1 MTRLRSG
8 SATDIGRNPRRTIN
22 QDMVLESTGIFAV
35 ADGMGGHLGGE
46 VASLTAIEALRAA
59 FSPADG
65 PEGLERAIVAANEAV
80 VRESNTTADLRDMGT
95 TLAVVA
101 LVDADGEELFAV
113 ANIGDSRIYLL
124 RNGELSQLTDDH
136 SLPEELFRRGQLTK
150 AEAAVDPRRN
160 IVTRVL
166 GPSFGE
172 GPDIQNL
179 VPYVGDRILICS
191 DGLYNEV
198 DDDGIARAL
207 RTIADPA
214 EASRALVAQANDH
227 GGGDNISVVIVDV
240 VDDEGRAETASEV
253 LADDPTTSTAASSPV
268 ARRDRSERRQ
278 ERGDRNRS
286 GAAAPAAGSPERG
299 SSMSGLM
306 TSDQRNAELR
316 RLARDDASGTDDL
329 WGDGG
334 GDGEI
339 HVHEPS
345 RRVTARVVAF
355 LLVLVLVLGGAA
367 AAVGFY
373 ARGSYFVGLDEGR
386 VAIFKGRPGG
396 LLWFSPTVEERT
408 TLTQASVPPARQDD
422 VANGHAVASLD
433 EARAYVRNL
442 EAIPGATPPTTETTT
457 TTTTVAPVETTAA
470 PAAPATSTP

>member
-22 QDMVLESTGIFAV
+22 QDMILESTGIFAV

-46 VASLTAIEALRAA
+46 VASLTAIEALRRN
-59 FSPADG
+59 FSASDG
-65 PEGLERAIVAANEAV
+65 PEGLERAIVAANQAV
-80 VRESNTTADLRDMGT
+80 VEQSNTTADLRDMGT
-95 TLAVVA
+95 TLAVAA
-101 LVDADGEELFAV
+101 LVDHDGEELLAI

-124 RNGELSQLTDDH
+124 RDGELSQLTDDH

-179 VPYVGDRILICS
+179 VPYVGDRVLICS

-198 DDDGIARAL
+198 VDDDIARTLRTVADPGQAARAL
-207 RTIADPA
+207 VD
-214 EASRALVAQANDH
+214 QANDH

-240 VDDEGRAETASEV
+240 VDDDGRAETASEV
-253 LADDPTTSTAASSPV
+253 IAADRTV
-268 ARRDRSERRQ
+268 ARSPRRARGEDR
-278 ERGDRNRS
+278 
-286 GAAAPAAGSPERG
+286 

-316 RLARDDASGTDDL
+316 RLARDDAGRDDL
-329 WGDGG
+329 WGSD
-334 GDGEI
+334 DGEI
-339 HVHEPS
+339 LVHEPN
-345 RRVTARVVAF
+345 RRVTARVVAV
-355 LLVLVLVLGGAA
+355 LLVLLLVLGGAA

-373 ARGSYFVGLDEGR
+373 ARGSYFVGLDQGN

-408 TLTQASVPPARQDD
+408 TLTEASVPPARKDD
-422 VANGHAVASLD
+422 VANSEKPSFAPTSKLPGQARRSICRFPTRTMSGHS
-433 EARAYVRNL
+433 R
-442 EAIPGATPPTTETTT
+442 IS
-457 TTTTVAPVETTAA
+457 AP
-470 PAAPATSTP
+470 

>member
-22 QDMVLESTGIFAV
+22 QDMILESPGIFAV

-46 VASLTAIEALRAA
+46 VASLTAIEALKAH

-65 PEGLERAIVAANEAV
+65 PEGLERAIIAANEAV
-80 VRESNTTADLRDMGT
+80 VTESNTTADLRDMGT

-101 LVDADGEELFAV
+101 LVDTPDEELLAV
-113 ANIGDSRIYLL
+113 ANIGDSRIYLM

-198 DDDGIARAL
+198 DDEGIAQAL
-207 RTIADPA
+207 RSIPDPT
-214 EASRALVAQANDH
+214 EASRALVDQANEH

-240 VDDEGRAETASEV
+240 VDDEGKAETASEV
-253 LADDPTTSTAASSPV
+253 LADDPAPPP
-268 ARRDRSERRQ
+268 RRDRPRER
-278 ERGDRNRS
+278 EDR
-286 GAAAPAAGSPERG
+286 

-316 RLARDDASGTDDL
+316 RLARDDQTGKGDFWGEDDS
-329 WGDGG
+329 
-334 GDGEI
+334 EI

-345 RRVTARVVAF
+345 RRITARVVAF

-408 TLTQASVPPARQDD
+408 NLTQAAVPPARQDD
-422 VANGHAVASLD
+422 VANGHAVASLE
-433 EARAYVRNL
+433 EARTYVENL
-442 EAIPGATPPTTETTT
+442 EGAAGGSSAEPATTT
-457 TTTTVAPVETTAA
+457 TAVPVETTTAP
-470 PAAPATSTP
+470 PAAPATSAP

>member
-22 QDMVLESTGIFAV
+22 QDMILESNGIFAV

-46 VASLTAIEALRAA
+46 VASLTAIEALRSN
-59 FSPADG
+59 FSPSEG
-65 PEGLERAIVAANEAV
+65 PEGLEQAIVAANEAV
-80 VRESNTTADLRDMGT
+80 VTESNTTADLRDMGT

-101 LVDADGEELFAV
+101 LVDADGEELLAV

-150 AEAAVDPRRN
+150 AEAAIDPRRN

-198 DDDGIARAL
+198 DDGGIARVL
-207 RTIADPA
+207 RTVPDPA
-214 EASRALVAQANDH
+214 EAARTLVEQANEH

-240 VDDEGRAETASEV
+240 VDDDGRAETASEV
-253 LADDPTTSTAASSPV
+253 LADEPAPP
-268 ARRDRSERRQ
+268 RRERPRTREDRS
-278 ERGDRNRS
+278 S
-286 GAAAPAAGSPERG
+286 L
-299 SSMSGLM
+299 SGLM

-316 RLARDDASGTDDL
+316 RLARDDQSGKGDF
-329 WGDGG
+329 WGE
-334 GDGEI
+334 GDAEI

-345 RRVTARVVAF
+345 RRITARVIAF
-355 LLVLVLVLGGAA
+355 FAVLLLVLAGAA

-373 ARGSYFVGLDEGR
+373 ARGAYFVGLDEGR
-386 VAIFKGRPGG
+386 VAIFQGRPGG

-408 TLTQASVPPARQDD
+408 TLTEASVPPARADD
-422 VANGHAVASLD
+422 VANGHPVASLE
-433 EARAYVRNL
+433 EARIYVRNL
-442 EAIPGATPPTTETTT
+442 EAIPGATSSTDATTT
-457 TTTTVAPVETTAA
+457 TLAPAETTSTV
-470 PAAPATSTP
+470 APATSTP

>member
-1 MTRLRSG
+1 VTRLRSG

-22 QDMVLESTGIFAV
+22 QDMILESNGIFAV

-46 VASLTAIEALRAA
+46 VASLTAIEALRSH
-59 FSPADG
+59 FSPSDG
-65 PEGLERAIVAANEAV
+65 PEGLEQAIVAANEAV
-80 VRESNTTADLRDMGT
+80 VAESNTTADLRDMGT

-101 LVDADGEELFAV
+101 LVDTDDEELLAV
-113 ANIGDSRIYLL
+113 ANIGDSRIYLM

-136 SLPEELFRRGQLTK
+136 SLPEELFRRGQLTR
-150 AEAAVDPRRN
+150 AEATADPRRN

-179 VPYVGDRILICS
+179 IPYTGDRILICS

-198 DDDGIARAL
+198 DDDGIATAL
-207 RTIADPA
+207 RTIPDPTSA
-214 EASRALVAQANDH
+214 ARALVDQANEH

-240 VDDEGRAETASEV
+240 VDDDGRAETASEV
-253 LADDPTTSTAASSPV
+253 LADDPPS
-268 ARRDRSERRQ
+268 ARRERA
-278 ERGDRNRS
+278 ER
-286 GAAAPAAGSPERG
+286 

-316 RLARDDASGTDDL
+316 RLARDEQAGKGDF
-329 WGDGG
+329 WGEG
-334 GDGEI
+334 GDDSEI

-345 RRVTARVVAF
+345 RRITARVIAF
-355 LLVLVLVLGGAA
+355 LVVLVLVLGGAA

-373 ARGSYFVGLDEGR
+373 ARGAYFVGLDDGR

-408 TLTQASVPPARQDD
+408 TLTEANVPPARADD
-422 VANGHAVASLD
+422 VANGHPVANLD
-433 EARAYVRNL
+433 EAHTYVDNL
-442 EAIPGATPPTTETTT
+442 AAIPGSTTPTTEPTTT
-457 TTTTVAPVETTAA
+457 TAQAETTTAA
-470 PAAPATSTP
+470 PPVETSTP

>member
-1 MTRLRSG
+1 VTVLRSG

-22 QDMVLESTGIFAV
+22 QDMVLESSSIFAV
-35 ADGMGGHLGGE
+35 ADGMGGHAGGE
-46 VASLTAIEALRAA
+46 VASLTAIEALRRA
-59 FSPADG
+59 FSPESG
-65 PEGLERAIVAANEAV
+65 TEGLEQAIIAANTAV
-80 VRESNTTADLRDMGT
+80 VDESNRTTELRDMGT

-101 LVDADGEELFAV
+101 LVDSEGEELLAV

-179 VPYVGDRILICS
+179 IPYVGDRVLICS

-198 DDDGIARAL
+198 DDGGIAHVL
-207 RTIADPA
+207 RTIGDPA
-214 EASRALVAQANDH
+214 EAARTLVDQANAH

-240 VDDEGRAETASEV
+240 VDDDGRSETASAV
-253 LADDPTTSTAASSPV
+253 LADDPSTSAPK
-268 ARRDRSERRQ
+268 ARRGERS
-278 ERGDRNRS
+278 S
-286 GAAAPAAGSPERG
+286 L
-299 SSMSGLM
+299 SGLM
-306 TSDQRNAELR
+306 TADQRNAELR
-316 RLARDDASGTDDL
+316 RITRDEPNGGASSSRDL
-329 WGDGG
+329 WED
-334 GDGEI
+334 DSEI
-339 HVHEPS
+339 HEHVTPS
-345 RRVTARVVAF
+345 RRFTPRVVAF
-355 LLVLVLVLGGAA
+355 VVVLLLVLAGAA

-373 ARGSYFVGLDEGR
+373 ARGSYFVGIDEGQ

-408 TLTQASVPPARQDD
+408 SLAGASVPPARADD
-422 VANGHAVASLD
+422 VANGHTVASLD
-433 EARAYVRNL
+433 EARDYVRNL
-442 EAIPGATPPTTETTT
+442 QATASNRTAVTGDASTTT
-457 TTTTVAPVETTAA
+457 TTAAPPATGATTA
-470 PAAPATSTP
+470 PPPSP

>member
-1 MTRLRSG
+1 
-8 SATDIGRNPRRTIN
+8 
-22 QDMVLESTGIFAV
+22 MVLETGAIFAI

-46 VASLTAIEALRAA
+46 VASLTAIEALRDAFRREDGAA
-59 FSPADG
+59 GVEA
-65 PEGLERAIVAANEAV
+65 AIGAANDAV
-80 VRESNTTADLRDMGT
+80 ATKASRSPDLRGMGT

-101 LVDADGEELFAV
+101 LVDDGDGGDELLAV
-113 ANIGDSRIYLL
+113 GNIGDSRIYLM

-198 DDDGIARAL
+198 DDDGIATAL
-207 RTIADPA
+207 RTIPDPTNA
-214 EASRALVAQANDH
+214 ARSLVEQANAH

-253 LADDPTTSTAASSPV
+253 LADDPSTTVSAP
-268 ARRDRSERRQ
+268 RRDRSERRQ
-278 ERGDRNRS
+278 ERER
-286 GAAAPAAGSPERG
+286 AAGRNAERERERDDTPPER

-316 RLARDDASGTDDL
+316 RLARDDEGGRGDF
-329 WGDGG
+329 WGE
-334 GDGEI
+334 GDSEI
-339 HVHEPS
+339 HVHEPT
-345 RRVTARVVAF
+345 RRVTGRVVAF
-355 LLVLVLVLGGAA
+355 LLVLLLVLGGAA

-386 VAIFKGRPGG
+386 
-396 LLWFSPTVEERT
+396 T
-408 TLTQASVPPARQDD
+408 
-422 VANGHAVASLD
+422 
-433 EARAYVRNL
+433 YVRNL
-442 EAIPGATPPTTETTT
+442 EATPGATAPEEPADAP
-457 TTTTVAPVETTAA
+457 TTTVAPVETTT

>member
-22 QDMVLESTGIFAV
+22 QDMILESSGIFAV

-46 VASLTAIEALRAA
+46 VASLTAIEALKRS
-59 FSPADG
+59 FVPADG
-65 PEGLERAIVAANEAV
+65 PEGLERAITAANEAV
-80 VRESNTTADLRDMGT
+80 VTESNTTADLRDMGT

-101 LVDADGEELFAV
+101 VVDADGEELLAV

-198 DDDGIARAL
+198 DDDGIATAL
-207 RTIADPA
+207 RTIPDPTNA
-214 EASRALVAQANDH
+214 ARTLVEQANDH

-253 LADDPTTSTAASSPV
+253 LADDPAPPPRPRREQRQERMGTGSSAASST
-268 ARRDRSERRQ
+268 
-278 ERGDRNRS
+278 
-286 GAAAPAAGSPERG
+286 
-299 SSMSGLM
+299 GLM

-316 RLARDDASGTDDL
+316 RLARDEQT
-329 WGDGG
+329 G
-334 GDGEI
+334 GDFWDEGGSEI
-339 HVHEPS
+339 RVHEPA
-345 RRVTARVVAF
+345 RRVTGRVVAF
-355 LLVLVLVLGGAA
+355 LLVLLLVLGGAA

-373 ARGSYFVGLDEGR
+373 ARGSYFVGLDEGN
-386 VAIFKGRPGG
+386 VVIFKGRPGG

-408 TLTQASVPPARQDD
+408 TLTEASVPPARADD
-422 VANGHAVASLD
+422 VANGHAVANLD
-433 EARAYVRNL
+433 EARTYVRNL
-442 EAIPGATPPTTETTT
+442 EAIPGAMSTEPATEE
-457 TTTTVAPVETTAA
+457 TTTTVAPPAETTT
-470 PAAPATSTP
+470 PPAPATSTP

>member
-22 QDMVLESTGIFAV
+22 QDMVLEATGIYAV

-46 VASLTAIEALRAA
+46 VASLTAIEALRAN

-65 PEGLERAIVAANEAV
+65 PEGLERAIAAANEAV
-80 VRESNTTADLRDMGT
+80 VAESSSNAELHDMGT

-101 LVDADGEELFAV
+101 VVDTADEELLAV

-150 AEAAVDPRRN
+150 AEAAIDPRRN
-160 IVTRVL
+160 IVTRVI

-198 DDDGIARAL
+198 EDDEIAATL
-207 RTIADPA
+207 RKIGDPTDA
-214 EASRALVAQANDH
+214 ARSLVEQANAH

-240 VDDEGRAETASEV
+240 VDDDGRAETASEV
-253 LADDPTTSTAASSPV
+253 LADDPATTVSSP
-268 ARRDRSERRQ
+268 RRDRSGRRLER
-278 ERGDRNRS
+278 EREHESAPPDR
-286 GAAAPAAGSPERG
+286 

-316 RLARDDASGTDDL
+316 RLARDDPSGKGDFWGEGDDS
-329 WGDGG
+329 
-334 GDGEI
+334 EI

-345 RRVTARVVAF
+345 RRVTGRVVAF
-355 LLVLVLVLGGAA
+355 LLVLLLVLGGAA

-408 TLTQASVPPARQDD
+408 TLTEAGVPPARKDD
-422 VANGHAVASLD
+422 VASGHPVANLE
-433 EARAYVRNL
+433 EARTYVRNL
-442 EAIPGATPPTTETTT
+442 EAIPGGVPSAPEETTT
-457 TTTTVAPVETTAA
+457 TP
-470 PAAPATSTP
+470 PAPATSTP

>member
-22 QDMVLESTGIFAV
+22 QDMVLESNGIFAV

-46 VASLTAIEALRAA
+46 VASLTAIEALRRS
-59 FSPADG
+59 FSPDEG

-80 VRESNTTADLRDMGT
+80 VNESNTTADLRDMGT

-101 LVDADGEELFAV
+101 LVDADGDELLAV

-150 AEAAVDPRRN
+150 AEAAIDPRRN

-179 VPYVGDRILICS
+179 VPYVGDRVLICS

-198 DDDGIARAL
+198 DDGGIAHAL
-207 RTIADPA
+207 RTIDDPA
-214 EASRALVAQANDH
+214 DAARALVDLANDH

-240 VDDEGRAETASEV
+240 VDDDGRAETASEV
-253 LADDPTTSTAASSPV
+253 LADDPAPPPA
-268 ARRDRSERRQ
+268 ARRAERDGDGDGN
-278 ERGDRNRS
+278 RG
-286 GAAAPAAGSPERG
+286 
-299 SSMSGLM
+299 SMSGLM

-316 RLARDDASGTDDL
+316 RLARDDAAGKGDL
-329 WGDGG
+329 WGSD
-334 GDGEI
+334 DSEI
-339 HVHEPS
+339 HVHEPT
-345 RRVTARVVAF
+345 RRITARVVAF
-355 LLVLVLVLGGAA
+355 VVVLLLVLAGAA
-367 AAVGFY
+367 GAIGFY
-373 ARGSYFVGLDEGR
+373 ARGAYFVGLDEGN

-396 LLWFSPTVEERT
+396 LLWFAPTVEERT
-408 TLTQASVPPARQDD
+408 TLTEASVPAARKDD
-422 VANGHAVASLD
+422 VANGHTVASLE
-433 EARAYVRNL
+433 EARIYVNNL
-442 EAIPGATPPTTETTT
+442 EAIPRPSDTTT
-457 TTTTVAPVETTAA
+457 TSSTTPPATTDTTT
-470 PAAPATSTP
+470 APATSTP